1 MMTEPTSTGADGTLA
16 QQFPPLLNKHKM
28 AELLGRSVRTIY
40 RLESKGELPSSVNV
54 GSQRLWVQEE
64 VSNWIAAA
72 CPSRRVWERLHPKY
86 RKKGR

>member
-1 MMTEPTSTGADGTLA
+1 MVEAMTLTDCQPSVR
-16 QQFPPLLNKHKM
+16 QYPPLLTKHHL
-28 AELLGRSVRTIY
+28 AELLRRSVRTIY
-40 RLESKGELPSSVNV
+40 RLESEGKLPSSVNV

-72 CPSRRVWERLHPKY
+72 CPTRQAWERLHPKY

>member
-1 MMTEPTSTGADGTLA
+1 MTESTGTADGGTHDEPY
-16 QQFPPLLNKHKM
+16 PPLLTKDHM
-28 AELLGRSVRTIY
+28 SELLRRSVRTIY
-40 RLESKGELPSSVNV
+40 RLESQGKLPSSVNV

-72 CPSRRVWERLHPKY
+72 CPPRHAWERLYPKY